1 MSDALVSTLLR
12 EAGTTYAEE
21 AGIKLKDQPAPLFR
35 LLVLANLL
43 SARIGAP
50 IAVAAARELF
60 AAGGGTAAG
69 MAKLSWQERVDAL
82 GRGHYVRYDE
92 STATR
97 LGRMAQQVTDDYGG
111 DLRKLA
117 KAADGDP
124 GRLRELLRGFP
135 GLGPTGADIFCRE
148 AQTVWPW
155 LAPYLDEKTIDGA
168 RRVGLPT
175 SADKLAGT
183 VGRGEL
189 DRLAAALTRVA
200 RDKKLADKITAAAA

>member
-1 MSDALVSTLLR
+1 MAKALVPTLLR
-12 EAGTTYAEE
+12 EAGRTYAEE
-21 AGIKLKDQPAPLFR
+21 AGIKLKDQQAPLFR

-43 SARIGAP
+43 STRINSS

-69 MAKLSWQERVDAL
+69 MTKLSWQDRVDAL

-92 STATR
+92 STSTR
-97 LGRMAQQVTDDYGG
+97 LGQMAQQVIDDYGG

-117 KAADGDP
+117 KAAGGDP
-124 GRLRELLRGFP
+124 GGLRELLQRFP
-135 GLGPTGADIFCRE
+135 GVGPTGADIFCRE
-148 AQTVWPW
+148 VQAVWPW
-155 LAPYLDEKTIDGA
+155 LAPYLDKVTIDGA

-183 VGRGEL
+183 VRRGEL

-200 RDKKLADKITAAAA
+200 RDKKLADKVTAATA

>member
-1 MSDALVSTLLR
+1 MADALVPTLLR

-21 AGIKLKDQPAPLFR
+21 AGIRLKDQPAPLFR

-43 SARIGAP
+43 SARINSS

-69 MAKLSWQERVDAL
+69 MAKLSWQDRVDAL
-82 GRGHYVRYDE
+82 GRGGYVRYDE
-92 STATR
+92 STSTR
-97 LGRMAQQVTDDYGG
+97 LGRMAQQVIDDYGG

-117 KAADGDP
+117 KEADGDA
-124 GRLRELLRGFP
+124 GRLREALRRFP
-135 GLGPTGADIFCRE
+135 GIGPTGADIFCRE
-148 AQTVWPW
+148 AQAVWPW
-155 LAPYLDEKTIDGA
+155 LGPYLDKVTIDGA

-175 SADKLAGT
+175 TTGRLART
-183 VGRGEL
+183 VDRGDL

-200 RDKKLADKITAAAA
+200 RDKKLADKVTAAAK